1 MPSRKVWTVAV
12 LVVVLAWSTAMTVL
26 GHLAAVVALLPSL
39 GLLVQQLT
47 AAAHGSGTGAARAP
61 APAAA
66 PASVPEPAGHEE
78 PQR

>member
-1 MPSRKVWTVAV
+1 MPSRKMWTVAV

-47 AAAHGSGTGAARAP
+47 AAAHGSSTAPARAP
-61 APAAA
+61 AP
-66 PASVPEPAGHEE
+66 EPAGQEE

>member
-1 MPSRKVWTVAV
+1 MPSRKVWTIAV
-12 LVVVLAWSTAMTVL
+12 LVMVLAWSTAMTVL

-47 AAAHGSGTGAARAP
+47 AAVHGPGTGPARAP
-61 APAAA
+61 AP
-66 PASVPEPAGHEE
+66 EPTGHEE

>member
-12 LVVVLAWSTAMTVL
+12 LMVVLAWSTAMTVL

-39 GLLVQQLT
+39 GLLLQQLT
-47 AAAHGSGTGAARAP
+47 AVAHGSGAGPARAP
-61 APAAA
+61 AP
-66 PASVPEPAGHEE
+66 EPVGHEE

>member
-1 MPSRKVWTVAV
+1 MPSRKVWTIAV

-39 GLLVQQLT
+39 GLLLQQLT
-47 AAAHGSGTGAARAP
+47 AVAHASGAGPARAP
-61 APAAA
+61 AQ
-66 PASVPEPAGHEE
+66 EPAGQEE